1 MNWHR
6 HSLYRIIL
14 CIFSF
19 DMISLRNK
27 CVSLQNCLLQS
38 MNIWLWY
45 RFQIVIEFQM
55 SRNKRNKDITKIS
68 LKNGTFVEEI
78 AIKRDIVKVLHI
90 QCYWTWF
97 WQKNGTISQYNDTLI
112 GSRKIKILVF
122 MANGVYS
129 LKNVNNLVVSSFK
142 MKILCYGSYGNV
154 KRLCTHFI
162 YIYWKVHLFLFW
174 LYRTLYERYSHF
186 HWKFDLHSIKIYTT
200 HVWHIQF
207 RLTYIVFSH
216 SIDYFFCLFF
226 GLFNYGTEKEPMH
239 FRIT

>member
-38 MNIWLWY
+38 MNILFWY
-45 RFQIVIEFQM
+45 RSQIVIEFQM
-55 SRNKRNKDITKIS
+55 SRNKDITKIS

-162 YIYWKVHLFLFW
+162 YIYI
-174 LYRTLYERYSHF
+174 E
-186 HWKFDLHSIKIYTT
+186 KFICS
-200 HVWHIQF
+200 
-207 RLTYIVFSH
+207 
-216 SIDYFFCLFF
+216 FF
-226 GLFNYGTEKEPMH
+226 GSIERSMNAIHIFTGNSIFIRLKSTQRLFDI
-239 FRIT
+239 FSFA